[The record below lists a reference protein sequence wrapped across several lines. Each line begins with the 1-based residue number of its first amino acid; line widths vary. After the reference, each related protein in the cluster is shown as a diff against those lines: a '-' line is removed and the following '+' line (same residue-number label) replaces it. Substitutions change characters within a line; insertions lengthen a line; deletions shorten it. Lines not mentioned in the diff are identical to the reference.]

1 MSMKVYRYPEEKEWA
16 QLLKRPTK
24 DAAQL
29 NDTVSS
35 VLREVRERGD
45 EAVREFE
52 ERFDKVRLDTLAVS
66 EAEMKE
72 AETLVSLELKA
83 ALELAHRNI
92 YTFHAAQRF
101 ESRKWHY
108 MLAKGNPHRTCRTL
122 HPRWNCP
129 TVQHSSDACHTCQDS
144 RMQQHCSLHASQ
156 P

>member
-1 MSMKVYRYPEEKEWA
+1 MKVYRYPEEKEWA

-72 AETLVSLELKA
+72 A
-83 ALELAHRNI
+83 
-92 YTFHAAQRF
+92 
-101 ESRKWHY
+101 
-108 MLAKGNPHRTCRTL
+108 
-122 HPRWNCP
+122 
-129 TVQHSSDACHTCQDS
+129 
-144 RMQQHCSLHASQ
+144 
-156 P
+156 